1 MNTDAKPS
9 STNGAAYIRVSD
21 GEKQDPQ
28 RQRDEIAAWAA
39 KRGLTITHW
48 YEDVHGRNSRDR
60 SETRANF
67 QRLIKDVQ
75 AGRVPWVVVQSLD
88 RWGTA
93 KHNHEFGYFATIL
106 LQNDCQLW
114 SATQGHLTAPDAATA
129 FSTTAQSV
137 TASEDLIKLG
147 RNQIS
152 GKRTKAKQGEW
163 QGGYIP
169 YGFDVVCQDQA
180 TGVERWRVVVLQ
192 MVPTK
197 KIWNRVR
204 IYPNGTEERCDG
216 RDRFPRKQDWEVFK
230 LAPSVKTDRVTIA
243 QEIFKLFA
251 SGAWTVRGLC
261 KRLNERKIDPVTGEG
276 WYQTR
281 LTPMLKNPAYHV
293 GNTVWGKNSHGKN
306 AQYIEGEYSVPP
318 TVKGKTKMGR
328 KNAKTDWVFPP
339 TTTAIVEKSI
349 WEEVQ
354 TRLTSKKAT
363 IKRGL
368 RDERLWLAGLL
379 VCHQCGQKMTGWS
392 QGGPHY
398 ACTTY
403 RKFGKNNPTNCKLN
417 RVHQDRVVTLINS
430 YLEAIAPDVRELL
443 ATKDNPALL
452 TDVHAKLASRE
463 QEVWNVFG
471 AMREYVRGNDR
482 DRELIRNRRECSLED
497 ILNDYRAEYDHDRD
511 RLQAELTAKEDELT
525 TLITNINRLP
535 ASAKNALAVQQ
546 KLIAEADA
554 EVTELRA
561 KLVPL
566 VDQLDAA
573 YSDLQALDN
582 DLTAAL
588 KAAPG
593 DDARRKALTLRKVV
607 ERVVLHFSHT
617 ERPAIDRRSK
627 NPTVTETVLAK
638 AEFVPVTGQT
648 FTMNTVPARG

>member
-1 MNTDAKPS
+1 MNTEAKPS
-9 STNGAAYIRVSD
+9 TNNGAAYIRVSD

-28 RQRDEIAAWAA
+28 RQRDDITAWAA

-60 SETRANF
+60 SNDRVNF
-67 QRLIKDVQ
+67 QRLMKDVE
-75 AGRVPWVVVQSLD
+75 AGRVTWVVVNSQD

-93 KHNHEFGYFATIL
+93 AHNHEFGYYATIL
-106 LQNDCQLW
+106 LRNDCQLW
-114 SATQGHLTAPDAATA
+114 SVTQGHLTAPDAATA
-129 FSTTAQSV
+129 FNTTASNV
-137 TASEDLIKLG
+137 TARSELLTFG
-147 RNQIS
+147 QRQIS

-197 KIWNRVR
+197 GIWNRVR
-204 IYPNGTEERCDG
+204 IYPNGTKERCDG
-216 RDRFPRKQDWEVFK
+216 KDRFPRKQDWEVFK
-230 LAPSVKTDRVTIA
+230 LAPSVMEDRLTTA
-243 QEIFKLFA
+243 QEIFRLFA
-251 SGAWTVRGLC
+251 SGSWSVRGLC

-306 AQYIEGEYSVPP
+306 AQYIGGEYTVPP
-318 TVKGKTKMGR
+318 TVKGKPKAGR
-328 KNAKTDWVFPP
+328 KNAKADWVFPT
-339 TTTAIVEKSI
+339 TTTAIVDKTI
-349 WEEVQ
+349 WDEVQ
-354 TRLTSKKAT
+354 TRLDSKKAT

-403 RKFGKNNPTNCKLN
+403 RKFGKSNPTGCKLN
-417 RVHQDRVVTLINS
+417 RVHQDRIAGLVNQ
-430 YLEAIAPDVRELL
+430 YLEAIAPDVKELL
-443 ATKDNPALL
+443 ATRDEPALL
-452 TDVHAKLASRE
+452 TDVHKKLATRE
-463 QEVWNVFG
+463 QELWNVFG
-471 AMREYVRGNDR
+471 AMREYVRANDR
-482 DRELIRNRRECSLED
+482 DREFIPNRRGYSLED
-497 ILNDYRAEYDHDRD
+497 ILNEYRAEYDHDRE
-511 RLQAELTAKEDELT
+511 RLEAELTAKEAELT
-525 TLITNINRLP
+525 DLVLKMNRIP
-535 ASAKNALAVQQ
+535 TSAKNALAVQQ
-546 KLIAEADA
+546 KMIADA
-554 EVTELRA
+554 DAQVTELRS

-566 VDQLDAA
+566 TDQLDAA
-573 YSDLQALDN
+573 YSDLEALDK
-582 DLTAAL
+582 DLTAAQE
-588 KAAPG
+588 AAPG

-617 ERPAIDRRSK
+617 DRPAIDRRSK
-627 NPTVTETVLAK
+627 NPTVTETVLVK
-638 AEFVPVTGQT
+638 AEFVPVTGQA
-648 FTMNTVPARG
+648 FTMNIEPARG